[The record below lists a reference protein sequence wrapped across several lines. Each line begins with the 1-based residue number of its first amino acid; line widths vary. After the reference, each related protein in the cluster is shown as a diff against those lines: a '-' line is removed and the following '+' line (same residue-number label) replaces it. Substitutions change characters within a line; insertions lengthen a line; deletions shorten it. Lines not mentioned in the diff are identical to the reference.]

1 MEYIFVASEDLH
13 GNVCYARTLSS
24 IYDHLIKTNW
34 INKDT
39 EIWDS
44 YIIEE
49 SHTLEERFGD
59 AWEDHVRDMDF
70 NTFND
75 VFSPSF
81 RIRIEPLME

>member
-24 IYDHLIKTNW
+24 IYDYLIKTNW

-59 AWEDHVRDMDF
+59 TWEDRVRDMDF

-81 RIRIEPLME
+81 EIRIEPLME